1 MSQLLIFWIS
11 AGIFFTIL
19 ELFTVT
25 LYGISVGTAAFIVA
39 LYVWFTGDTVV
50 NVQQAGIFLVIC
62 TALSYYLPKKFSTV
76 VAPRSD
82 NPIDMEVGNLFAL
95 KESKGSFRIN
105 IEGVDYL
112 VSESCVTPE
121 FADGKKVTL
130 KSHTGSQVI
139 VKIFSA

>member
-25 LYGISVGTAAFIVA
+25 LYGISVGIAAFVVA
-39 LYVWFTGDTVV
+39 IYVWITGDTAVDVPQALIFVV
-50 NVQQAGIFLVIC
+50 VC

-76 VAPRSD
+76 VAQRSD
-82 NPIDMEVGNLFAL
+82 NPIDKEIGKLFVL
-95 KESKGSFRIN
+95 RESKGIFKIN

-112 VSESCVTPE
+112 VNESCVTPE

-130 KSHTGSQVI
+130 QSHTGSQVI
-139 VKIFSA
+139 VQIFSA